1 MLKDVLKLTRLEN
14 LNLYGL
20 NRLKYTTDKQEK
32 RRIYLLFGAWI
43 FVILVLLG
51 YMGGYAYGLHYLGL
65 THAIPALFS
74 SMVSLVLLVF
84 GIFSASS
91 NLFRKSGYDFLSAL
105 PIHPFSIVLSRMIR
119 MYIEDLLLSFF
130 VTLPA
135 VCIYAYFAAPSFL
148 FYPAW
153 IAALIFMPIIP
164 MSLSILF
171 GALISLF
178 SSVFRKMT
186 FVQTLVTVIFAAG
199 LSYGSSYLSKM
210 GDELSMEAI
219 KSITELVLKSLEKTY
234 LPAAWIGGIAV
245 EKYAGLLPLAAI
257 SIFIASVTSVIT
269 GKIFPFVVARS
280 TVRSARKAFHADKNV
295 KSTSVMTALLKREFK
310 RYFASGIY
318 LMNTI
323 ISPVMAVAA
332 AIMFMASG
340 IESVVTMLPF
350 DLNFPLIA
358 AYLIGV
364 VCSLMPPSA
373 VSLSME
379 GKTWWLLKT
388 LPVRPKHLLGA
399 KILMSVLLHAPFL
412 LAASVLTVVTFAPNA
427 VYGIIMFITPFVL
440 DAFACTWALFINL
453 KFPRFDWENEVY
465 VVKQSAAAGVGGLT
479 APIISIAGAIPV
491 AVIGTVW
498 AHALSLTAFV
508 IAGCVLLKIIF
519 NTKLISL

>member
-14 LNLYGL
+14 LNLYGI

-32 RRIYLLFGAWI
+32 RRIYLLCGAWI

-74 SMVSLVLLVF
+74 SMVSLILLFF

-119 MYIEDLLLSFF
+119 MYIEDLLLSLF

-135 VCIYAYFAAPSFL
+135 VCIYAYFAAPAFL

-153 IAALIFMPIIP
+153 ILALIFMPMIP

-186 FVQTLVTVIFAAG
+186 FVQTLVTVIFVAG

-210 GDELSMEAI
+210 GDEISLEAI
-219 KSITELVLKSLEKTY
+219 KSIAELVLKSLEKTY
-234 LPAAWIGGIAV
+234 LPAAWIGGIAIR
-245 EKYAGLLPLAAI
+245 KYSGLLPLAVT
-257 SIFIASVTSVIT
+257 SIFIMSVTSVIT
-269 GKIFPFVVARS
+269 GKIFPYVLARS
-280 TVRSARKAFHADKNV
+280 TARSARKAFHADKNV
-295 KSTSVMTALLKREFK
+295 KSTPIMKALIIREFK

-318 LMNTI
+318 LLNTI
-323 ISPVMAVAA
+323 ISPIMAVAA
-332 AIMFMASG
+332 AIMFMISG
-340 IESVVTMLPF
+340 VESFVSMLPF
-350 DLNFPLIA
+350 DLNIPLIGA
-358 AYLIGV
+358 FIIGIA
-364 VCSLMPPSA
+364 CSLMPPST
-373 VSLSME
+373 VSISME
-379 GKTWWLLKT
+379 GKTWWLMKT
-388 LPVRPKHLLGA
+388 LPIDAKYILSA
-399 KILMSVLLHAPFL
+399 KILMSILLHAPFL
-412 LAASVLTVVTFAPNA
+412 LIASVLTVITLAPDILTGA
-427 VYGIIMFITPFVL
+427 VMLLTPFVL
-440 DAFACTWALFINL
+440 DAFACTWALFIGSKL
-453 KFPRFDWENEVY
+453 PRFDWESEVY

-479 APIISIAGAIPV
+479 APVIAILGAVPV
-491 AVIGTVW
+491 VIFGTVW
-498 AHALSLTAFV
+498 SAIAALSVFALITFILV
-508 IAGCVLLKIIF
+508 KIIF
-519 NTKLISL
+519 RTDLIKM